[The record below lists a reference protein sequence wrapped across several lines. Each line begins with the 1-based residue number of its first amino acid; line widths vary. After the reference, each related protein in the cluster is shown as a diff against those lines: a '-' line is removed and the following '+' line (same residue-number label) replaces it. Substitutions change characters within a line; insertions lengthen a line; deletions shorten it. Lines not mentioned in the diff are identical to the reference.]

1 MYCPKCKSEN
11 TRVLDTRVAENG
23 KLVKRKRECENCFHK
38 FTTFERIEF
47 PKFFVLK
54 NNGKKEFYNRDKL
67 EDSILKACNKRYID
81 LDRIEQM
88 IIDLENSWAS
98 NKRAI
103 SSKRIG
109 KDILEG
115 LKKLDEV
122 AYIRYASVYHN
133 FINKN
138 DFLEFISGTK
148 DNKENVE

>member
-11 TRVLDTRVAENG
+11 TRVLDTRIVENW

-54 NNGKKEFYNRDKL
+54 TWWKKELYNRDKL
-67 EDSILKACNKRYID
+67 ENSILKACNKREID
-81 LDRIEQM
+81 IDRVEQL
-88 IIDLENSWAS
+88 IIDLENSWAA
-98 NKRAI
+98 NKNTI

-109 KDILEG
+109 KDILDV

-133 FINKN
+133 FSNKD
-138 DFLEFISGTK
+138 DFIEFI
-148 DNKENVE
+148 KEN

>member
-11 TRVLDTRVAENG
+11 TRVLDTRVVENW

-54 NNGKKEFYNRDKL
+54 SWWKKELYNRDKL
-67 EDSILKACNKRYID
+67 ENSILMACNKRDID
-81 LDRIEQM
+81 IDRIEQM

-98 NKRAI
+98 NKNAI
-103 SSKRIG
+103 SSKRIW
-109 KDILEG
+109 KDILSE

-133 FINKN
+133 FSNKD
-138 DFLEFISGTK
+138 DFIEFIRES
-148 DNKENVE
+148 

>member
-11 TRVLDTRVAENG
+11 TRVLDTRIVENW

-54 NNGKKEFYNRDKL
+54 TWWKKELYNRDKL
-67 EDSILKACNKRYID
+67 ENSILKACNKREID
-81 LDRIEQM
+81 IDRVEQL
-88 IIDLENSWAS
+88 IIDLENSWAA
-98 NKRAI
+98 NKNTI
-103 SSKRIG
+103 SSKRIW
-109 KDILEG
+109 KDILDV

-133 FINKN
+133 FSNKD
-138 DFLEFISGTK
+138 DFIEFIKG
-148 DNKENVE
+148 N